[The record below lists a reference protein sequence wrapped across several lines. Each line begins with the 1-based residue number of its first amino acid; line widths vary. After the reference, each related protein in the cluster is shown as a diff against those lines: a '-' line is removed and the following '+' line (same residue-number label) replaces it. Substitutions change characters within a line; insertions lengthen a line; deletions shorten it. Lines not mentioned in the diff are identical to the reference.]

1 MMKPIFRLVLASSL
15 LWVQSPAQAQND
27 PRDAVVTAAADLAVG
42 YGMWLWESRC
52 HTMTAAKRA
61 DYEAVIKDDLKRMQ
75 AASDER
81 LFNAVVGSGRDT
93 SNDPAMADCTGKSA
107 DGLADFGLTQAR
119 AAQDKLKS
127 LPAGFHLTVTD

>member
-1 MMKPIFRLVLASSL
+1 MKPILGLVLASSL
-15 LWVQSPAQAQND
+15 LSVQSPAQAQDD
-27 PRDAVVTAAADLAVG
+27 PRNAVVTAAADLSIG
-42 YGMWLWESRC
+42 YGMWLWEKRC

-61 DYEAVIKDDLKRMQ
+61 DYDAVIEDDLKRMQ

-81 LFNAVVGSGRDT
+81 LFNAVVGSGRDS
-93 SNDPAMADCTGKSA
+93 SNDPTMSECKGKSA

-127 LPAGFHLTVTD
+127 LPPGFHLTITE